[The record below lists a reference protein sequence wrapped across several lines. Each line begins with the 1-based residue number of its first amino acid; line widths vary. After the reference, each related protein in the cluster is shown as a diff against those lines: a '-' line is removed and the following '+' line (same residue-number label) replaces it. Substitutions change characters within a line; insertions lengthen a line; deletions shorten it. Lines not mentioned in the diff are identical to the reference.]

1 MYICNPRCRVEEYI
15 GLGFR
20 KKSRHEVHIW
30 KTQHIIEGVW
40 VKSFGDKN
48 TKRSEKNI
56 KLNVLGADQE
66 QKKKLLKKSVIA
78 ITQYRKN
85 TTVRTLYV

>member
-1 MYICNPRCRVEEYI
+1 M
-15 GLGFR
+15 
-20 KKSRHEVHIW
+20 
-30 KTQHIIEGVW
+30 
-40 VKSFGDKN
+40 KSFGNKN

-56 KLNVLGADQE
+56 KLNVLGADRE
-66 QKKKLLKKSVIA
+66 QKKKLLKKSVIG